1 MTNVIPWSSSSS
13 LTLWQHH
20 LPQGHTASNRGV
32 NYLTDTD
39 LVFIGSKKCREP
51 FPSETKKKPHHKRY
65 CTYSTDLVLCRR
77 TFGSR
82 FNNKKSGKTTI
93 RLIILN
99 VTISY
104 KIEIF
109 SRPSNGQ
116 KIDGKRGQKIQICLT
131 YLRQIRAR
139 VTCLQFN

>member
-13 LTLWQHH
+13 LTLWHHH

-51 FPSETKKKPHHKRY
+51 FPSETKKNHIINETAYTAQTWFFIDER
-65 CTYSTDLVLCRR
+65 LAAEL
-77 TFGSR
+77 
-82 FNNKKSGKTTI
+82 NNKKSGKTTI

-104 KIEIF
+104 KILIF
-109 SRPSNGQ
+109 SRPTNGQ
-116 KIDGKRGQKIQICLT
+116 KIAGKRGQKIQVCLT

-139 VTCLQFN
+139 VTYLQFN